1 MGQFASLSST
11 RPENQLAHT
20 CKSGCTMQFRSLGL
34 ILGLLA
40 LSAPTFARAQ
50 TTSKAPAP
58 TAKKAPSRARQVAGK
73 LVDTAATTVAGM
85 AADSLLGKG
94 ATAMANRLGLGTQPC
109 LQGAGSTQAGIAGM
123 MPGLSAGT
131 AVVGAAK
138 KALLKRASDSAAAHA
153 AAPVPCSTATAAT
166 TPGMPGVSPNSG
178 MPGSPLGMMA
188 AATPIGM
195 AVMAAPLAGK
205 AAKSVKGVFGGKPQD
220 KIAMLR
226 ELGKGRLELKNVKFI
241 EGTAEMEPGY
251 ETSFAELGEA
261 IGMAEGTYILY
272 VAAEEGGKGEMP
284 DTALARKR
292 LEKVWAGIL
301 VNGVSAQRIIAAKV
315 LPPALDVGR
324 KPPKKGQARIELI
337 RLPGQF

>member
-1 MGQFASLSST
+1 MGQFASLSRT

-50 TTSKAPAP
+50 TTSKTPAP

-73 LVDTAATTVAGM
+73 LADTAATTVAGI
-85 AADSLLGKG
+85 AADSLLGKAG
-94 ATAMANRLGLGTQPC
+94 TAMANKLGLGTQPC
-109 LQGAGSTQAGIAGM
+109 LQGAGSMPAGIAGL
-123 MPGLSAGT
+123 MPGVSAGT

-153 AAPVPCSTATAAT
+153 ATPVPCSAAATATM
-166 TPGMPGVSPNSG
+166 PGMPGVSPSSG

-205 AAKSVKGVFGGKPQD
+205 AAKGVKGLLGGKPQD

-226 ELGKGRLELKNVKFI
+226 ELGKGRLELKDVKFI

-251 ETSFAELGEA
+251 EASFAELGEA

-292 LEKVWAGIL
+292 LEKAWAGIL
-301 VNGVSAQRIIAAKV
+301 VNGVSAQRIIIATS
-315 LPPALDVGR
+315 LPPEMSAGR

-337 RLPGQF
+337 RSPGQF

>member
-1 MGQFASLSST
+1 MGQFASLSRT

-58 TAKKAPSRARQVAGK
+58 TVKKAPSRARQVAGK
-73 LVDTAATTVAGM
+73 LADTAVTTVAGI
-85 AADSLLGKG
+85 AADSLLGKAG
-94 ATAMANRLGLGTQPC
+94 TAMANKLGLGTQPC
-109 LQGAGSTQAGIAGM
+109 LQGAGSMPAGIAGLL
-123 MPGLSAGT
+123 PGVSAGT

-153 AAPVPCSTATAAT
+153 AAPVPCPTAAAAI
-166 TPGMPGVSPNSG
+166 PGMPGVSPNSG

-205 AAKSVKGVFGGKPQD
+205 AAKGVKGLLGGKPQD

-226 ELGKGRLELKNVKFI
+226 ELGKGRLELKDVKFI
-241 EGTAEMEPGY
+241 EGTAEMVPGY
-251 ETSFAELGEA
+251 EASFAELGEA